1 MAKQQDNKRKGK
13 SFDKGK
19 KSKPFNKARRAS
31 NLKPNSSKKPS
42 TTGFVQEERP
52 TCIFK

>member
-19 KSKPFNKARRAS
+19 KSKVSKVALHIGFDV
-31 NLKPNSSKKPS
+31 LNS
-42 TTGFVQEERP
+42 
-52 TCIFK
+52 